1 MSRCRDDGRI
11 MIWGI
16 VSWGIGCGVAG
27 RPGVYTRVSQV
38 SSAYSYSVS
47 KSSLQFV
54 DWIEDNI
61 RSNTV

>member
-38 SSAYSYSVS
+38 SSAYSDSDS

-61 RSNTV
+61 RNNTV

>member
-1 MSRCRDDGRI
+1 

-38 SSAYSYSVS
+38 SSAYSHIAYFVS